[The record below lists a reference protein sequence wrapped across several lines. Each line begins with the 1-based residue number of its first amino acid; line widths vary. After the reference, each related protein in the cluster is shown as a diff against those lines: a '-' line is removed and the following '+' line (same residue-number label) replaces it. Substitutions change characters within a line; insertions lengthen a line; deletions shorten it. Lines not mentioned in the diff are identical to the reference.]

1 MKRVKFR
8 NKLMFMGLSMVI
20 FVSIVSTIVAFF
32 VINNQNRD
40 ASNDLLNRS
49 SNIIIDDLLEIR
61 EKLLSDSRQ
70 LATINNMASGIQYIL
85 ENNRQFEE
93 ISMKQTYQAVVQ
105 NLYNSAVSED
115 IWKVGFYDTSGD
127 IVAFSNIED
136 EGIFWDIPTG
146 SLSLPLMLHL

>member
-105 NLYNSAVSED
+105 NLY
-115 IWKVGFYDTSGD
+115 
-127 IVAFSNIED
+127 
-136 EGIFWDIPTG
+136 
-146 SLSLPLMLHL
+146 